1 MKTKAQYYNDGFNAA
16 FSRRIVFAA
25 NVKRSWQKKAFVN
38 GYRAGEVYLEGQAIL
53 NGFDCKWKYQE
64 HLIKQTLIDYLKG

>member
-1 MKTKAQYYNDGFNAA
+1 MKTKLEYYNDGYNAA

-25 NVKRSWQKKAFVN
+25 NVKRSWQKEAFMS

-53 NGFDCKWKYQE
+53 NGFECKWKYQE
-64 HLIKQTLIDYLKG
+64 YLIKQVIVEG